1 MFLSVK
7 HIVSYFIDNLEMPDI
22 RVRSRILKLPGA
34 RDQPTQSIVNQT
46 DDSDESTD
54 FSVQGNYGW
63 LQYRY
68 YTENKFKYGS
78 NQTYLAI

>member
-1 MFLSVK
+1 
-7 HIVSYFIDNLEMPDI
+7 MPDI

-68 YTENKFKYGS
+68 YTENKFNLFGNLEYIS
-78 NQTYLAI
+78 NFRYINT